1 MRTVHVIRHAY
12 GTTVQVEDRR
22 VYVNNSM
29 EREGWSGRCPPG
41 KRSHFLPT
49 AASLRRLRRIVL
61 ASWKARAAQVTTYTE
76 APSEDRPALEI
87 AP

>member
-12 GTTVQVEDRR
+12 GTTVRVEGPD
-22 VYVNNSM
+22 
-29 EREGWSGRCPPG
+29 WSAPP
-41 KRSHFLPT
+41 RDHFLPT

-76 APSEDRPALEI
+76 LSELPLDAGPRSGILE
-87 AP
+87 AT